1 MSDPLTSKKRLTYT
15 DFDHEAVIQGYKTLT
30 PEERAFL
37 IEDTPNFEEGMHLTS
52 EGLAQLSDA
61 ELMREAYNVW
71 ADYAQ
76 SQMP

>member
-1 MSDPLTSKKRLTYT
+1 MTTHSTSKKRLTYT
-15 DFDHEAVIQGYKTLT
+15 DFDHEAVMQGTKPLT

-61 ELMREAYNVW
+61 DLMREAYNVW
-71 ADYAQ
+71 ADYASTQ
-76 SQMP
+76 